1 VLNKTMQNISEL
13 PEQPV
18 AANRPKKTPDDTGIV
33 HIDEYIKITDVESG
47 ETLLEARE

>member
-1 VLNKTMQNISEL
+1 MQNIMEQSVEL
-13 PEQPV
+13 
-18 AANRPKKTPDDTGIV
+18 ARPKKTPDDTGIV